1 MRTERRRVAAA
12 AGALVA
18 ATLLAGCTASSG
30 ATTDDRVAVVASTD
44 VWGSVVEAVGAGHVA
59 VTSLIGDPSRDPHE
73 FQASVRDQLAVSR
86 AAIVVE
92 NGGGYDDF
100 MRRLASAAHAPVV
113 LDAVRLSGR
122 DAGAQDFNEHVWF
135 DLPTVRRVADAV
147 NTALIRA
154 DPGHRADYATAL
166 ATFHGELGRLQ
177 GEESTIRSTA
187 EGRGVAITEPVP
199 LYLTAACGLVD
210 LTPRGFSAAVDDG
223 RDVPPALLQ
232 AQLALVRSP
241 RVALLAMNSQ
251 TEDPVTDQVVAA
263 AKAAGL
269 PVVGFGETLPQGES
283 FARMFH
289 GELAAVAT
297 AVRR

>member
-1 MRTERRRVAAA
+1 MGIRVRGGSAI
-12 AGALVA
+12 ALALAVGG
-18 ATLLAGCTASSG
+18 LLAGCSDPSS
-30 ATTDDRVAVVASTD
+30 AAPDDRVAVVASTD
-44 VWGSVVEAVGAGHVA
+44 VWGSVVQAVGAGHVA
-59 VTSLIGDPSRDPHE
+59 VTSLIDDPARDPHE

-100 MRRLASAAHAPVV
+100 MSRLVSAAHAPVV

-147 NTALIRA
+147 NMALIRA
-154 DPGHRADYATAL
+154 DLRHRADYDAAL
-166 ATFHGELGRLQ
+166 ARFHGELDGLR
-177 GEESTIRSTA
+177 GEESAIRSTA
-187 EGRGVAITEPVP
+187 GGRGVAITEPVP

-210 LTPRGFSAAVDDG
+210 RTPRGFSSAVDDG

-232 AQLALVRSP
+232 AQLALVRSS
-241 RVALLAMNSQ
+241 RVALLAVNSQ

-263 AKAAGL
+263 AEASGL
-269 PVVGFGETLPQGES
+269 PVVGFGETLPSGAS
-283 FARMFH
+283 FASMFH
-289 GELAAVAT
+289 GELGAVAA